1 MILYTVMPQEIVF
14 AEQNQE
20 TSAHEQIEYKG
31 VPLLVEMKGNE
42 AEVIQIMSTNPLHF
56 LHPDIAPGQKL
67 KLNV

>member
-20 TSAHEQIEYKG
+20 TSVHEQIEYKG

-42 AEVIQIMSTNPLHF
+42 AEVIQIMSTNQCIFCTQTF
-56 LHPDIAPGQKL
+56 LRDKG
-67 KLNV
+67 LN